1 MSTVEMV
8 PAESWSPALQ
18 AAVKPDMMTP
28 LEQGILRFLAHKPAT
43 ALAFVGLQQAQ
54 ESEATLNP
62 RLRELVRLRI
72 AFHNQCRS
80 CMAIRYPDAVAA
92 GLDDHLV
99 CSLERPEEAPDLTAE
114 ERAALAFADKF
125 ATDHWSIER
134 ADYDALREHFEEA
147 QLVELGL
154 VCALCLGIG
163 RLART
168 WDMTDELP
176 AAFRQDAE
184 RIGPWQGEP
193 VQVFKRRKF
202 ADQG

>member
-1 MSTVEMV
+1 MSTVEMIAV
-8 PAESWSPALQ
+8 ERWPAQLRD
-18 AAVKPDMMTP
+18 AVRADTMTP

-43 ALAFVGLQQAQ
+43 ALAFIGLQQAQ
-54 ESEATLNP
+54 ASEATLDP

-80 CMAIRYPDAVAA
+80 CMAVRYSDAIEA
-92 GLDDHLV
+92 GLDEGLV
-99 CSLERPEEAPDLTAE
+99 CSLERPEEAPDLTNA

-125 ATDHWSIER
+125 ASDHWSIGRE
-134 ADYDALREHFEEA
+134 DYGALRAHFGEP

-154 VCALCLGIG
+154 VCAMCIGIG

-176 AAFRQDAE
+176 EAFRQDAE
-184 RIGPWQGEP
+184 RVGPWQGEP
-193 VQVFKRRKF
+193 VVVAGRRR
-202 ADQG
+202 G